1 MRMEAHIL
9 RVRIMLVVGII
20 RMAGTLA
27 AAAEGMLVEAVV
39 GGVRWKQIV
48 RW

>member
-9 RVRIMLVVGII
+9 RVHIMLVVGII
-20 RMAGTLA
+20 RMAETL
-27 AAAEGMLVEAVV
+27 AAAEGMLVVV
-39 GGVRWKQIV
+39 GEGGVRWMRKV